1 MRTTFKFPDEDDG
14 RRNDAIT
21 RALKDI
27 GRTPSFAKLTGLT
40 GQNWYKTV
48 VPSSVLTDFVN
59 RTYGQFDNHQWFEN
73 VLPPAARVSFMT
85 DLYKQLDTQG
95 SFDNLL
101 PQIDSQRWLEGV
113 LPKVYSSPL
122 TDMVASN
129 FGQQEWLQGIYP
141 RFDWSGYMQSIT
153 RDSSWARMSLGIA
166 QTGVALA
173 DTVMTED
180 FIESL
185 VEETW
190 EHTDLDS
197 NPVETDR
204 ADLAEFHDPVLDFI
218 LSRMAGWIENQYPEL
233 EDRAIRIL
241 NRAAAST
248 VFVAVTNLLPL
259 ALITVL
265 GPTNAVFP
273 IALILGAVHFF
284 SVQERDRLSPAHA
297 RALDFECPYCKAV
310 PNAQCVTLCGDNI
323 GQPTR
328 THADRLKLV

>member
-1 MRTTFKFPDEDDG
+1 MRTTFKFPDEDGG
-14 RRNDAIT
+14 RRNDAIA
-21 RALKDI
+21 RALKDM

-40 GQNWYKTV
+40 GQNWYKTA
-48 VPSSVLTDFVN
+48 VPFSVLTDFVN

-73 VLPPAARVSFMT
+73 VLPPAAKVSFMT

-101 PQIDSQRWLEGV
+101 PQIDSQRWLAKA
-113 LPKVYSSPL
+113 LPKASSSPL
-122 TDMVASN
+122 ADMVASSFN
-129 FGQQEWLQGIYP
+129 QQEWLKGIYP
-141 RFDWSGYMQSIT
+141 QFDWSGFMQSIT
-153 RDSSWARMSLGIA
+153 RDSSWAKMSLGIA

-185 VEETW
+185 VEKTW

-197 NPVETDR
+197 DPVETDR
-204 ADLAEFHDPVLDFI
+204 AELAEFHDPVLDFI

-241 NRAAAST
+241 NRAAASM
-248 VFVAVTNLLPL
+248 VFVQVTFMLPF
-259 ALITVL
+259 ALTMVL
-265 GPTNAVFP
+265 GAEEAVFP
-273 IALILGAVHFF
+273 IAMIHGVVHFF
-284 SVQERDRLSPAHA
+284 TGREKERLSPAHA

-310 PNAQCVTLCGDNI
+310 PNAQCVTLRGDNI